1 MALRDW
7 LNPDYDPL
15 ATEKPAICAKSELKI
30 AGIARL
36 APEIANPAIMQI
48 TDSKGELSRNS
59 RISRISISNAPELK
73 KQGMNRLEAAA
84 AGLPVTLEE
93 LAVFFADDLQEFGE
107 GRVKQAGIVQAVRW
121 YAYQYKGR
129 EEPQPEEIP
138 AGMVRCTDCLQDR
151 CAHKRTTPWGSV
163 EPQSSQAWRW
173 CDDYTARVHN
183 LDDYRKR

>member
-7 LNPDYDPL
+7 LTRDLSGLADLPAGL
-15 ATEKPAICAKSELKI
+15 ATISK
-30 AGIARL
+30 RL
-36 APEIANPAIMQI
+36 ASSANLQH
-48 TDSKGELSRNS
+48 TDSIDEKS
-59 RISRISISNAPELK
+59 RISRISKISISNAPELK

-121 YAYQYKGR
+121 YVFQHLGR
-129 EEPQPEEIP
+129 RDPIPEPTPKEQ
-138 AGMVRCTDCLQDR
+138 GMVKCSECLQDR
-151 CAHKRTTPWGSV
+151 CSYRQTTPWGNV
-163 EPQSSQAWRW
+163 LMQSSPAWRW

-183 LDDYRKR
+183 LDDYRRR

>member
-7 LNPDYDPL
+7 LTRDLSGLADSPAGL
-15 ATEKPAICAKSELKI
+15 ATISKPL
-30 AGIARL
+30 
-36 APEIANPAIMQI
+36 ANPANLQH
-48 TDSKGELSRNS
+48 TDSIDEKSRIS

-73 KQGMNRLEAAA
+73 KQGMNRLGAAA

-93 LAVFFADDLQEFGE
+93 LAVFFADDLESFGAGE
-107 GRVKQAGIVQAVRW
+107 VKQAGIVQAVRW

-138 AGMVRCTDCLQDR
+138 AGMVRCTDCLQNR
-151 CAHKRTTPWGSV
+151 CTYRRMTPWGSLV
-163 EPQSSQAWRW
+163 MQSSPAWRW